1 MRLFHVFVML
11 SCLHIGRVGAQDAGP
26 SGNNGGTRAIH
37 GTSLTGEPVVVD
49 GAAKVTVV
57 CFLGVECP
65 VVQLYTAR
73 LSTMALG
80 LKEQGV
86 QFVGV
91 NGNHQDSIDDV
102 RRFCDR
108 LKPSFPIIRD
118 DSGSIVEA
126 YGAKRTP
133 EVFVLDSGLNIR
145 YQGRIDDQYSP
156 GSTRPAATQHDLKN
170 AIDELL
176 AGKLVTVARTEAAG
190 CLIGRPRRQASDKST
205 ADMPTDGMPGST
217 TSQAATWSASVGD
230 VLKRNCLECHRTGDI
245 GPFSM
250 ESYDEVTG
258 WADTM
263 LETIDNGR
271 MPPWHAE
278 SGHRPLANERRMS
291 EQDRQI
297 FRDWVKLGLPKGDES
312 AAAITLPAAKDWQM
326 EKTPDAEFVMRDKP
340 FIVPAEGTVDY
351 QYFVVDPGL
360 KEDKWVRDAQ
370 LIPGNRSVVHHAIAF
385 IRPPDGSPFRGVG
398 WLSAYVP
405 GQRLAAL
412 PSGYAR
418 KVPAGSKIVF
428 QMHYTPNGKEQSDQ
442 TKIGLTFCDP
452 SKVTHEVLTAI
463 GIDQEFEI
471 PPQSAAHEV
480 SGSVRWF
487 PKNGVLMSLA
497 PHMHLR
503 GKSFR
508 MSVNRENGEEVLL
521 NVPQYDFNWQH
532 SYVLTEALPLNSV
545 KDLNFTVTFD
555 NSPANPA
562 NPDPSQWVTWG
573 DQTWEEMA
581 VVFLEVAEPLNP
593 TPPADDALSVQLFDA
608 DQDEKQKDRQKRMET
623 FVDDFF
629 KRLDTNSDGVVLYD
643 EVPLAV
649 RRSFSRFDDN
659 GDKSA
664 TREEV
669 RKVAE
674 QRIR

>member
-1 MRLFHVFVML
+1 MRPLCVLAILFGTMFDPV
-11 SCLHIGRVGAQDAGP
+11 RAQD
-26 SGNNGGTRAIH
+26 SSSTESIGGTRAFRT
-37 GTSLTGEPVVVD
+37 TSVSGETVVVD

-65 VVQLYTAR
+65 VVQLYTSR
-73 LSTMALG
+73 LSMMASS
-80 LKEQGV
+80 LKDQGV
-86 QFVGV
+86 RFVGV
-91 NGNHQDSIDDV
+91 NSNHQDSMEDV
-102 RRFCDR
+102 RRFCDQM
-108 LKPSFPIIRD
+108 KPTFPIVRD
-118 DSGSIVEA
+118 ESGAIADA

-133 EVFVLDSGLNIR
+133 EVFVLDADLTIR

-156 GSTRPAATQHDLKN
+156 GITRPAATQQDLKK
-170 AIDELL
+170 AIEELL
-176 AGKLVTVARTEAAG
+176 ADKPVTTSRTEAVG
-190 CLIGRPRRQASDKST
+190 CFIGRRRGKPSDMS
-205 ADMPTDGMPGST
+205 SV
-217 TSQAATWSASVGD
+217 TWSSSVSD

-250 ESYDEVTG
+250 ESYDEVVG

-312 AAAITLPAAKDWQM
+312 AAAIALPEAKDWQM

-351 QYFVVDPGL
+351 QYFVVDPGF
-360 KEDKWVRDAQ
+360 KEDKWVREAQ
-370 LIPGNRSVVHHAIAF
+370 IIPGNRSVVHHAIAF

-398 WLSAYVP
+398 WLTAYVP
-405 GQRLAAL
+405 GQRLVEL

-452 SKVTHEVLTAI
+452 AEVTHEVLTAI

-508 MSVNRENGEEVLL
+508 MSVAREDGEEVLL

-593 TPPADDALSVQLFDA
+593 TPPTDDALSVQLFDA
-608 DQDEKQKDRQKRMET
+608 DQDEKQKDRQNRIEA